1 MGTIFIAEERVDLS
15 KYPPACLPKH
25 GEEFPSGTQ
34 AFVYG
39 GQIKKYFH
47 LLVIW

>member
-25 GEEFPSGTQ
+25 GEEFPYGTQ

-39 GQIKKYFH
+39 GQI
-47 LLVIW
+47 